1 MNQSQ
6 TTRAQ
11 RLTVAILAAS
21 GMLTSLQFTLFVPS
35 LGAMAETLEIS
46 ANDATWIVT
55 ITLLTGTVATPVLT
69 RMADMYGRRRLLL
82 LSICLL
88 VSGALI
94 AACGMTFA
102 WVLVGRALQGFA
114 SSIVPIGMSLL
125 REILPPQR
133 AGSAVGLMSGT
144 LGVGSASGLLLSG
157 VLSESFGVAALF
169 WFTVCAGL
177 LAGAFM
183 YFFVQDSN
191 HYAGGRF
198 DFIGAVLLAVVLTCA
213 LLMISK
219 GGTWGWTSAA
229 VLGLAV
235 LGVLALLT
243 WIPHQLSHPQAV
255 IDLRTAFRRP
265 VFQTNLATF
274 FASLGMFGN
283 HLLTVHEVQSPPGI
297 GAGLALGPTV
307 AGLTMVPAALAMA
320 SLSPVA
326 GMLLNRFEG
335 RRVLA
340 LGSTVMA
347 LAFIFRFFVRD
358 SLTGIIIGATLVGVG
373 TALSFAAMPSL
384 IMGYVPRA
392 QAAAANGINSL
403 LRTLSGAVAS
413 AVFGLLVSTFA
424 ISSAGTEQLSED
436 GLSLA
441 FAALA
446 SSCVLA
452 ALLALLLPADSHA
465 PAPESLVRT
474 TA

>member
-1 MNQSQ
+1 MHQSQ
-6 TTRAQ
+6 TTRAH

-35 LGAMAETLEIS
+35 LGIMAETLEIS

-82 LSICLL
+82 LSIGLL

-144 LGVGSASGLLLSG
+144 LGVGSAAGLLLSG
-157 VLSESFGVAALF
+157 ALSESFGVAALF

-177 LAGAFM
+177 LAGTCM
-183 YFFVQDSN
+183 FFIVHETNQ
-191 HYAGGRF
+191 YAGGRF
-198 DFIGAVLLAVVLTCA
+198 DFIGAMLLAVVLASA

-219 GGTWGWTSAA
+219 GGAWGWSSTAVLSLA
-229 VLGLAV
+229 VLGL
-235 LGVLALLT
+235 LAFLV
-243 WIPHQLSHPQAV
+243 WVPHQLRHPQAV

-274 FASLGMFGN
+274 FAALGMFGN
-283 HLLTVHEVQSPPGI
+283 HLLTVHEVQAPQGI
-297 GAGLALGPTV
+297 GAGLALGPAV

-335 RRVLA
+335 RMVLA
-340 LGSTVMA
+340 LGSAVMA

-358 SLTGIIIGATLVGVG
+358 SLTGIIVGATLVGVG
-373 TALSFAAMPSL
+373 TALSFAAMPAL
-384 IMGYVPRA
+384 IMSYVPRA

-413 AVFGLLVSTFA
+413 AVFGLVVSTFA
-424 ISSAGTEQLSED
+424 ISSAGTEHIGEV
-436 GLSLA
+436 GLSIA

-446 SSCVLA
+446 SSCALA
-452 ALLALLLPADSHA
+452 ALLALLLPANSHVSEPKPLA
-465 PAPESLVRT
+465 QVKA
-474 TA
+474 